1 MLHIPHDETQTVEFK
16 REFTPTVSKEV
27 IAFANSEGGTLYV
40 GVLDDGTP
48 VGVEQPRETI
58 LQIANSLRDSVK
70 PDVMPYVSID
80 AEAVDGKP
88 IVVVHANRG
97 TRRPYHLASK
107 GPRPEGV
114 FVRQGSSSVPASE
127 TAILAMIKE
136 SDGDSY
142 EETLSLNQQLT
153 FESAFQEFSLRD
165 VPFAPEHMR
174 TLGIVNA
181 EGLFTNLGVLLS
193 DQCPALIKAA
203 ALQGNKGDGSS
214 IARDR
219 KEFSGSLFKQLNEAY
234 EYVDFRNE
242 TRTRL
247 IGLHRDDERAYPEVA
262 LREVLVNAVVHR
274 SYELNAPTLIKL
286 YDDRLEITSPGGLP
300 AGIEAEDLDLEVS
313 VQRNPKLA
321 HIFYRLQLIEAYG
334 FGVQI
339 MQAAYRGSGV
349 KPTIDITP
357 NFFRVTLPNTHVEKG
372 VQESVVPLSAA
383 VTIPANNGNPPMQ
396 PREVL
401 ALVQARGGSIKRID
415 VERAFGVSRSTAAN
429 LINQMVEARE
439 LVAVGEGPARRYA
452 LP

>member
-1 MLHIPHDETQTVEFK
+1 M
-16 REFTPTVSKEV
+16 
-27 IAFANSEGGTLYV
+27 
-40 GVLDDGTP
+40 
-48 VGVEQPRETI
+48 ETI
-58 LQIANSLRDSVK
+58 D
-70 PDVMPYVSID
+70 
-80 AEAVDGKP
+80 EKP
-88 IVVVHANRG
+88 IVVAHVNRG
-97 TRRPYHLASK
+97 TKRPYHLASK

-127 TAILAMIKE
+127 TTILAMIKE
-136 SDGDSY
+136 TDGDSY

-153 FESAFQEFSLRD
+153 FESTAREFSLRD
-165 VPFAPEHMR
+165 VPFEPDHMR
-174 TLGIVNA
+174 TLGILNA
-181 EGLFTNLGVLLS
+181 EGLYTNLGLLLS

-203 ALQGNKGDGSS
+203 VLQGSKNDGST
-214 IARDR
+214 IALDR
-219 KEFSGSLFKQLNEAY
+219 KEFSGSLFKQMGEAY
-234 EYVDFRNE
+234 EYLDFRNA
-242 TRTRL
+242 TKARL
-247 IGLHRDDERAYPEVA
+247 VGLYRDDERAYPEEA
-262 LREVLVNAVVHR
+262 LREALVNAIVHR
-274 SYELNAPTLIKL
+274 SYELKASTLIKL

-300 AGIEAEDLDLEVS
+300 AGIELADLDLEVS

-339 MQAAYRGSGV
+339 MQAAYRGSDV